1 MKDICIN
8 GFTIAS
14 IADKKFSKKESTLN
28 SVGFEANSLNCTFLS
43 DIISPLS
50 IYQYVL
56 LYYLYLESYIKADIG
71 NKIRVSAVTHPRDE
85 MCCFSLNFL
94 TWKRILDLCCSRAA
108 DDARTLFRRRRA
120 TLKVS
125 GIGHDFHCD
134 CSFNVEWKPW
144 KIIRMCYFSLDP
156 LLL

>member
-1 MKDICIN
+1 MSKWVKNGKEIVKDICIN

-14 IADKKFSKKESTLN
+14 MAKKTF
-28 SVGFEANSLNCTFLS
+28 GFEAKSAACLNCTFFCQ
-43 DIISPLS
+43 ISYPHWV
-50 IYQYVL
+50 YQYVL

-94 TWKRILDLCCSRAA
+94 TWKRILDLLMLELYFE
-108 DDARTLFRRRRA
+108 DAA

>member
-1 MKDICIN
+1 MVLQLPQWLKN
-8 GFTIAS
+8 TF
-14 IADKKFSKKESTLN
+14 
-28 SVGFEANSLNCTFLS
+28 GFEAKSAACLNCTFFVRYY
-43 DIISPLS
+43 IPTEYINM
-50 IYQYVL
+50 YY
-56 LYYLYLESYIKADIG
+56 YTTYLYLESYIKADIG

-94 TWKRILDLCCSRAA
+94 TWKRILDLLMLELYFE
-108 DDARTLFRRRRA
+108 DAA